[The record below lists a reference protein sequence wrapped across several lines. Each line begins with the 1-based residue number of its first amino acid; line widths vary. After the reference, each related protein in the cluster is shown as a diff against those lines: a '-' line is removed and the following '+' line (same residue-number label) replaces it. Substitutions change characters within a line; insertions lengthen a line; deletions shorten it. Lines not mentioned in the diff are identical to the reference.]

1 MSKFISVYTKNSE
14 GHEVTSFV
22 NVDEIKL
29 IIPERNKTKL
39 VFNTDFHIFVDEYLD
54 DFVDR
59 LSDCEVYFDTK
70 SKK

>member
-1 MSKFISVYTKNSE
+1 MSKFISVYAKNSE
-14 GHEVTSFV
+14 GDKVVSFV

-29 IIPERNKTKL
+29 IVPERNKTKL
-39 VFNTDFHIFVDEYLD
+39 VFEKDYHLFLDEILE